1 MLRAAM
7 IMMLCCVS
15 DAFVLQPAASRA
27 LAPARHSSVA
37 QMLLPTEM
45 LLPMTSLAE
54 AGQAVAMK
62 ETPWALIIAGCV
74 VTTLSAGFPVYAT
87 AITSLVTPLCTHPCV
102 PRLPQLLHEG
112 GEDRGLRQDGVHG
125 EGDGGVRD

>member
-87 AITSLVTPLCTHPCV
+87 AITPLVTPLCTHPCA
-102 PRLPQLLHEG
+102 
-112 GEDRGLRQDGVHG
+112 
-125 EGDGGVRD
+125 VRAAAFS